1 MSNVVVAEERYQLHV
16 MLLDVGPAPWRRLL
30 IRPDTTI
37 DELHRLVQ
45 RCMVWDERAWHE
57 FRIHGTLQFGRRS
70 GYGGL
75 DPGGTADAPLS
86 RFRLIPGER
95 FSYDYGNWRCQ
106 LRLEKI
112 AVVARPRNWP
122 VCIGGKWGAPPEA
135 SGGGFAY
142 MNCRQRIRYPSE
154 TLDLLVDLIDAPLDE
169 PIEDTGQFRT
179 RLKNIAV
186 WSRWMHFDR
195 RQLNTSFR
203 SVSLAGAEE
212 KEDEI
217 SFAIGG

>member
-1 MSNVVVAEERYQLHV
+1 MSNVVVVAEERYQLHV

-30 IRPDTTI
+30 IRPDTTV

-45 RCMVWDERAWHE
+45 RCMGWDERAWHE

-75 DPGGTADAPLS
+75 DSGGTADTKLS
-86 RFRLIPGER
+86 HFRLIPGER
-95 FSYDYGNWRCQ
+95 FSYNYGNWCCQ

-112 AVVARPRNWP
+112 IVVARTRNWP
-122 VCIGGKWGAPPEA
+122 VCTGGKWGAPPEA
-135 SGGGFAY
+135 SGGGFTY

-154 TLDLLVDLIDAPLDE
+154 TIDLLIDLID
-169 PIEDTGQFRT
+169 DTVEQLGRFRE
-179 RLKNIAV
+179 RFENIAV

-195 RQLNTSFR
+195 RRLNASFR
-203 SVSLAGAEE
+203 SVSLAWDEE
-212 KEDEI
+212 RDDEI